1 MQIIGRS
8 VACPAIWRAAA
19 AGLPPFFSL
28 THRVHRFHDR
38 FPADR
43 GTSHAPTA
51 GFASDTDAG
60 PDMNLWERACSRMQW
75 VSRHGCQRPTPVA
88 GKLAFRRNRSIRP
101 VPSRLIQHPLAE
113 YFGLSQSFLQHNRIA
128 FRVALKRGDQPTG
141 VGDHPDLATL

>member
-51 GFASDTDAG
+51 RFASDTDAG
-60 PDMNLWERACSRMQW
+60 SGMNLWELA
-75 VSRHGCQRPTPVA
+75 RPRCGMSANIDGT
-88 GKLAFRRNRSIRP
+88 
-101 VPSRLIQHPLAE
+101 
-113 YFGLSQSFLQHNRIA
+113 
-128 FRVALKRGDQPTG
+128 
-141 VGDHPDLATL
+141 DHPHREQARCSVDWRALEIPAEFNTLKEP